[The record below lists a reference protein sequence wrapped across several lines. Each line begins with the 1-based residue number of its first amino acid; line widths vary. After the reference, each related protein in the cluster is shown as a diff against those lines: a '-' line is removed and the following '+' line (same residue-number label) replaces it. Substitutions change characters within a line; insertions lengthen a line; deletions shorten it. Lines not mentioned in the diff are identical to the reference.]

1 MSRFMRL
8 LVMFDLPVTEK
19 EERKVAARFRN
30 FLLKDGYYMMQ
41 FSVYVRIC
49 NGIDGVN
56 KHKMRLLREL
66 PRTGSVRSLVVTER
80 QFENMEFL
88 VGEKVLDAD
97 EPRKENKVIVF

>member
-1 MSRFMRL
+1 
-8 LVMFDLPVTEK
+8 
-19 EERKVAARFRN
+19 
-30 FLLKDGYYMMQ
+30 
-41 FSVYVRIC
+41 
-49 NGIDGVN
+49 
-56 KHKMRLLREL
+56 MRLLREL

>member
-8 LVMFDLPVTEK
+8 LVMFDLPVTGK
-19 EERKVAARFRN
+19 EERKAAAQFRN

-41 FSVYVRIC
+41 FSVYVRIG